1 MTVMSVPVR
10 PQPSMV
16 TRMTV
21 ILDTFDTP
29 HRSRSLHDIAART
42 GLPRS
47 TAHRIL
53 EQLVELGW
61 VERCVTGYQLGWRA
75 SNLSSR
81 ANEDSRLRTEAAP
94 HIHELAVQSQLIVHF
109 AVLDGPVI
117 RYLDKVGGATA
128 RNVPTRVGGTA
139 PAHTT
144 AVGKAMLAYVGAEA
158 LDAILERGPSID
170 PSLSP
175 FALHRDL
182 AAVRMRGGLAK
193 HRSTHLAGVSCVGAP
208 IFNDEERIVGG
219 ISLCDAGTG
228 VPLDRFTPLLL
239 QRARRISLQLSGGQ
253 AGTSAGR
260 PPAICD
266 LMPQQSTAVAT

>member
-94 HIHELAVQSQLIVHF
+94 HIHELAVQSQLGIRNGSCDTT
-109 AVLDGPVI
+109 VLHQE
-117 RYLDKVGGATA
+117 
-128 RNVPTRVGGTA
+128 GTKPSAA
-139 PAHTT
+139 P
-144 AVGKAMLAYVGAEA
+144 
-158 LDAILERGPSID
+158 
-170 PSLSP
+170 
-175 FALHRDL
+175 
-182 AAVRMRGGLAK
+182 
-193 HRSTHLAGVSCVGAP
+193 
-208 IFNDEERIVGG
+208 
-219 ISLCDAGTG
+219 
-228 VPLDRFTPLLL
+228 
-239 QRARRISLQLSGGQ
+239 Q
-253 AGTSAGR
+253 
-260 PPAICD
+260 
-266 LMPQQSTAVAT
+266 